1 MPTLAR
7 VFALGKVALS
17 NHNSLGPSPSS
28 TQSPQPLSSASAPV
42 FPERQPLRGYPAA
55 GARGPPVFPAPSPLP
70 QAGTTQAQC
79 GRGGR
84 SLSRHRPTGCEHHGG
99 RGEAYGSI
107 RSSAVLD
114 PPGAPRPPV
123 GHLGPAAPP
132 WPVDAPGPAGAPAPS
147 PVPPTRPLRV
157 ARASPGLPLGSAAV
171 PESAV
176 LSGFGTGEH
185 PEEGHD
191 PDAAARAGAGDRKRP
206 PQRRGRPFTDILD
219 NSKII
224 SEECRKELKALLHHY
239 YPIEIDPHRTIE
251 EKLPHMVKWWTKA
264 HDCLCQQK
272 IQKFQIAEVVRESN
286 AMLREGY
293 KTFFNT
299 LDQNNIPLLIFSA
312 GIGDILEEI
321 IRQMKVF
328 HPNIH
333 IVSNY
338 MDFDKDGFLQGFK
351 GQLIHTYNKNSSMF
365 ENSGYFQQL
374 KGRTNIILLGD
385 TMGDLTMADGVPGVE
400 NILKIGFLND
410 KVEEQRESYM
420 DAYDIVLEK
429 DETLDVVNGLLKHI
443 LHQGPGVEIHGS

>member
-1 MPTLAR
+1 MPTVSLEMPTLAR

-206 PQRRGRPFTDILD
+206 PQRRGRPFTGTAGARWGRRVGGGWGGVLPV
-219 NSKII
+219 
-224 SEECRKELKALLHHY
+224 CLPALLQT
-239 YPIEIDPHRTIE
+239 PARPQPLEMARGLRASRLVRLFCLAGPPALQLRILS
-251 EKLPHMVKWWTKA
+251 KVFLLP
-264 HDCLCQQK
+264 L
-272 IQKFQIAEVVRESN
+272 
-286 AMLREGY
+286 
-293 KTFFNT
+293 
-299 LDQNNIPLLIFSA
+299 
-312 GIGDILEEI
+312 
-321 IRQMKVF
+321 IRQKAPTPGPGALF
-328 HPNIH
+328 SKLAQ
-333 IVSNY
+333 VSGLPR
-338 MDFDKDGFLQGFK
+338 KLQMWRWV
-351 GQLIHTYNKNSSMF
+351 I
-365 ENSGYFQQL
+365 
-374 KGRTNIILLGD
+374 
-385 TMGDLTMADGVPGVE
+385 
-400 NILKIGFLND
+400 
-410 KVEEQRESYM
+410 KVE
-420 DAYDIVLEK
+420 A
-429 DETLDVVNGLLKHI
+429 
-443 LHQGPGVEIHGS
+443 P

>member
-99 RGEAYGSI
+99 R
-107 RSSAVLD
+107 
-114 PPGAPRPPV
+114 
-123 GHLGPAAPP
+123 
-132 WPVDAPGPAGAPAPS
+132 
-147 PVPPTRPLRV
+147 
-157 ARASPGLPLGSAAV
+157 
-171 PESAV
+171 
-176 LSGFGTGEH
+176 GEH